1 MSLTVDEIVRRNALT
16 VPDRIA
22 ATMECVELTYR
33 ELDTLADQMAHAL
46 RAKGLGYQ
54 QWVISWSENN
64 LLLLPLFL
72 ATAKL
77 GAVFAPINARLSTEE
92 AARLV
97 QLADPAL
104 IITDGPRKELGAGV
118 AKAAGVPMLSLE
130 DTQSDSSLP
139 ALARAAPREPMKDAQ
154 LNERDAQVLFF
165 TSGST
170 GIPKGV
176 ILSHRT
182 NFIRGWQGQYI
193 DEPLRMVCMF
203 PLFHMGGFTLALQA
217 WQTQGEV
224 TFVRAPV
231 AKALLD
237 EVQARHANHLYCI
250 PAVWSR
256 ILAEDLSKWDLSSLK
271 IADTGTSATPPELIQ
286 ALKKQ
291 FPDSLVRVFYG
302 STEVGFVAGLFD
314 VDVLQKPGSV
324 GRPGVGVEVKLTDAG
339 EICVRTHAMFD
350 GYFRN
355 PDATNQALRDGWYHS
370 GDRGAFDDEGYLYI
384 TGRLKEIIRSG
395 GETIAPVEV
404 ESALADH
411 PALREVAII
420 GVPDAQWGEV
430 VCAAVVLKDGATV
443 TLEELRAHVDGKL
456 APYKAPRRLEFVD
469 SIPRTA
475 ATNQIQR
482 ALLIER
488 VQIKS

>member
-16 VPDRIA
+16 LPDRVA
-22 ATMECVELTYR
+22 VTMEGVALTYR

-54 QWVISWSENN
+54 ERVISWSENN

-77 GAVFAPINARLSTEE
+77 GAVFAPINARLSANE
-92 AARLV
+92 ASKLL

-104 IITDGPRKELGAGV
+104 IIADGPHFEMGSDIAQRAGL
-118 AKAAGVPMLSLE
+118 PILTLDETPSDLSL
-130 DTQSDSSLP
+130 P
-139 ALARAAPREPMKDAQ
+139 MLARASSTEPVKEPRLTE
-154 LNERDAQVLFF
+154 LDAQVLFF

-170 GIPKGV
+170 GQPKGV
-176 ILSHRT
+176 VLSHRT
-182 NFIRGWQGQYI
+182 NFLRGWQGQYI

-217 WQTQGEV
+217 WQTQGEI
-224 TFVRAPV
+224 TFVRSPV
-231 AKALLD
+231 AKSLLD
-237 EVQARHANHLYCI
+237 EVQARRANHLYCI

-256 ILAEDLSKWDLSSLK
+256 ILAEDLSTWDLSSLK

-286 ALKKQ
+286 ALKTQ
-291 FPDSLVRVFYG
+291 FPASLVRVFYG
-302 STEVGFVAGLFD
+302 STEAGFVAGLFD
-314 VDVLQKPGSV
+314 VDVLRKPGSV

-355 PDATNQALRDGWYHS
+355 PDATRQAIRGGWYHT
-370 GDRGAFDDEGYLYI
+370 GDRGAFDDEGYLYV

-395 GETIAPVEV
+395 GETISPVEV

-411 PALREVAII
+411 PALREIAVI
-420 GVPDAQWGEV
+420 GIPDAKWGEI
-430 VCAAVVLKDGATV
+430 VCAVAVLCEGATL
-443 TLEELRAHVDGKL
+443 TLEALRIHVEGKL
-456 APYKAPRRLEFVD
+456 ASYKAPRRLEFVD
-469 SIPRTA
+469 AIPRTA
-475 ATNQIQR
+475 ATNQVQR

-488 VQIKS
+488 LQLRR

>member
-1 MSLTVDEIVRRNALT
+1 MSLTVDEIVRRNALS
-16 VPDRIA
+16 VPDRVA
-22 ATMECVELTYR
+22 VTMEGVALTYR
-33 ELDTLADQMAHAL
+33 ELDTLANQMAYAL
-46 RAKGLGYQ
+46 RAKGVGYQ
-54 QWVISWSENN
+54 QRVISWSENN

-77 GAVFAPINARLSTEE
+77 GAVFAPINARLSAEE
-92 AARLV
+92 AAKLV
-97 QLADPAL
+97 QLADPVL
-104 IITDGPRKELGAGV
+104 IIVDGPRAELGATV
-118 AKAAGVPMLSLE
+118 ARGAGVPLLTLE
-130 DTQSDSSLP
+130 DAESDSSLP
-139 ALARAAPREPMKDAQ
+139 ALARAAPGEPVKDPQ

-170 GIPKGV
+170 GVPKGV

-224 TFVRAPV
+224 TFVRAPI

-237 EVQARHANHLYCI
+237 EVQARRANHLYCI

-256 ILAEDLSKWDLSSLK
+256 ILAEDLSQWDLSSLK
-271 IADTGTSATPPELIQ
+271 IADTGTSATPPELIK
-286 ALKKQ
+286 ALKTQ
-291 FPDSLVRVFYG
+291 FPNSLVRVFYG

-314 VDVLQKPGSV
+314 VDVLRKPGSV
-324 GRPGVGVEVKLTDAG
+324 GRPGVGVEVRLSDAG

-355 PDATNQALRDGWYHS
+355 VEATQQAIRDGWYHS
-370 GDRGAFDDEGYLYI
+370 GDRGALDDEGYLYI

-411 PALREVAII
+411 PALREVAVI
-420 GVPDAQWGEV
+420 GIPDAQWGEI
-430 VCAAVVLKDGATV
+430 VCAAAVLHEGAQV
-443 TLEELRAHVDGKL
+443 TLEDLRAHVEGKL
-456 APYKAPRRLEFVD
+456 ASYKVPRRLEIVEA
-469 SIPRTA
+469 IPRTA

-488 VQIKS
+488 IQIKT

>member
-22 ATMECVELTYR
+22 ATMEGVELTYR
-33 ELDTLADQMAHAL
+33 QLDALADQMAHAL

-54 QWVISWSENN
+54 QRVISWSENN

-77 GAVFAPINARLSTEE
+77 GAVFAPINARLSVEE
-92 AARLV
+92 AAKLV

-104 IITDGPRKELGAGV
+104 IITDGPRFDMGAEIARRSGLPILTLDETPPE
-118 AKAAGVPMLSLE
+118 A
-130 DTQSDSSLP
+130 SLP
-139 ALARAAPREPMKDAQ
+139 ALARASSDAPVKEPRLD
-154 LNERDAQVLFF
+154 ERDAQVLFF

-170 GIPKGV
+170 GAPKGV
-176 ILSHRT
+176 VLSHRT

-237 EVQARHANHLYCI
+237 EVQARRANHLYCI

-271 IADTGTSATPPELIQ
+271 ITDTGTSATPPELIM
-286 ALKKQ
+286 ALKKH
-291 FPDSLVRVFYG
+291 FPESLVRVFYG

-314 VDVLQKPGSV
+314 VDVVRKPGSV
-324 GRPGVGVEVKLTDAG
+324 GRPGVGVEVKLSSAG

-355 PDATNQALRDGWYHS
+355 PDATGQAIRDGWYHS

-395 GETIAPVEV
+395 GETVSPVEV

-411 PALREVAII
+411 PALREIAVV

-430 VCAAVVLKDGATV
+430 VCAVAVLREGASV
-443 TLEELRAHVDGKL
+443 TLEELRAHVEGKL
-456 APYKAPRRLEFVD
+456 ASYKAPRRLEFVD

-482 ALLIER
+482 ALLIEA
-488 VQIKS
+488 VQLKR